1 MKTWL
6 RDDDR
11 PLSVYQCAENCHC
24 EEQRDEAI
32 SISRNVRANE
42 IASLAMTYEPR
53 PPSSA

>member
-11 PLSVYQCAENCHC
+11 LLSVHPCAENCHC

-32 SISRNVRANE
+32 FISRNVSANE
-42 IASLAMTYEPR
+42 IASLR
-53 PPSSA
+53 SQ

>member
-42 IASLAMTYEPR
+42 IASLR
-53 PPSSA
+53 SR